1 MRPVLLIRVPDIF
14 RSGRNGELKVMEPVA
29 EIWHRDNFSMVRRQT
44 DVADRQV
51 AAEHTAE
58 AKLVQAGL
66 GLG

>member
-1 MRPVLLIRVPDIF
+1 
-14 RSGRNGELKVMEPVA
+14 MEPVA
-29 EIWHRDNFSMVRRQT
+29 EIWRRDDFGVVWRQT

-58 AKLVQAGL
+58 AKLVQAGP

>member
-1 MRPVLLIRVPDIF
+1 
-14 RSGRNGELKVMEPVA
+14 MEPVT
-29 EIWHRDNFSMVRRQT
+29 EIWRRDDYGVVRWQT

-58 AKLVQAGL
+58 AKLVQAGP

>member
-1 MRPVLLIRVPDIF
+1 MRPVLLIRVPDII
-14 RSGRNGELKVMEPVA
+14 RSGGNRELEATELVA
-29 EIWHRDNFSMVRRQT
+29 EIQRRDDIGVVRRQT

-51 AAEHTAE
+51 APEHTAE

>member
-1 MRPVLLIRVPDIF
+1 MRPVPLIRVPDII
-14 RSGRNGELKVMEPVA
+14 RSGGNRELEATELVA
-29 EIWHRDNFSMVRRQT
+29 EIQRRDDIGVVRRQT
-44 DVADRQV
+44 DVADPQV